1 MQISAGKLE
10 YLKLLSKSYRN
21 EQETEAEI
29 VNLMAIQNLPKGTD
43 YFMSDIHGEYEAF
56 SHILRNASGT
66 IKRRIDE
73 IFPDLSDKERRT
85 LATLVYYPEDK
96 LELLLDECEDKDE
109 FFRKTLERLVS
120 LLEVSAFKF
129 TRSYVRKRMPEKL
142 AYTIEE
148 LLYGNRAEGTYGD
161 VDQKENIIDSIVE
174 VGCADDF
181 IIAICNLIQRLSM
194 FRLHVIGDVY
204 DRGPASER
212 VVEAL
217 MRYDNVDIQWG
228 NHDVLWMGAAAGNRA
243 CIANVVRNCTKYDN
257 IHTLEVGYGIS
268 LRTLE
273 TFANKYYSGVKNPM
287 VMASAIIQFKLE
299 GQLIKKHENY
309 EMNSMLLLDKIDY
322 EKGTILRDGKV
333 YQLNTRHFP
342 TVDPK
347 DPYRLSDEEEEV
359 MTALEKEFAESR
371 ILQQHIRYLFSK
383 GSFYKVLNGNL
394 LFHGC
399 IPLNDDGEFD
409 PINTVDG
416 YKKGKE
422 WFDYAEK
429 LIRTGYFAKGGRDK
443 QRGIDLFWYLWCG
456 FKSPAFGKKRITT
469 LERLF
474 IDDKE
479 THVEEKNP
487 YYALMNDVGVV
498 EKLLA
503 EFGGDAENGIIINGH
518 MPVKKGSSPIHA
530 GGRLL
535 VIDGGFAK
543 AYQKT
548 TGIAGYTL
556 VQNSNGFL
564 LSSHQPFTSKEQAI
578 EEELDIVTTPVQK
591 EPVENRIRNRDTD
604 EGKIRQA
611 EIENFKLLLA
621 AYKAGLIG
629 EK

>member
-1 MQISAGKLE
+1 MQISTGKLE
-10 YLKLLSKSYRN
+10 YLKLLAKSYRN
-21 EQETEAEI
+21 EQEAEAEI

-73 IFPDLSDKERRT
+73 IFPDLPEKKRKT

-96 LELLLDECEDKDE
+96 LELLLNECEDRDE
-109 FFRKTLERLVS
+109 FFRETLEHLVS

-181 IIAICNLIQRLSM
+181 IIAICNLIQRLSV
-194 FRLHVIGDVY
+194 FRLHVLGDVY

-212 VVEAL
+212 VIEAL
-217 MRYDNVDIQWG
+217 MRYDNTDIQWG
-228 NHDVLWMGAAAGNRA
+228 NHDMLWMGAAAGNRA

-268 LRTLE
+268 LRKLE
-273 TFANKYYSGVKNPM
+273 TFANKYYSDFKNPM
-287 VMASAIIQFKLE
+287 VMASAMIQFKVE
-299 GQLIKKHENY
+299 GQLIKKHKNY
-309 EMNSMLLLDKIDY
+309 EMESMLLLDKIDY
-322 EKGTILRDGKV
+322 EKHTILRDGKV
-333 YQLNTRHFP
+333 YQLNTGNFP
-342 TVDPK
+342 TIDPS
-347 DPYRLSDEEEEV
+347 DPYKLSDEEE
-359 MTALEKEFAESR
+359 ALMQDFEKEFAESR
-371 ILQQHIRYLFSK
+371 ILQQHVRYLFNK

-399 IPLNDDGEFD
+399 IPLTEDGEFD
-409 PINTVDG
+409 PINTEDG
-416 YKKGKE
+416 HKAGKE
-422 WFDYAEK
+422 WFDYAER

-456 FKSPAFGKKRITT
+456 FKSPTFGKKRITT

-487 YYALMNDVGVV
+487 YYDLMNDVGVV

-503 EFGGDAENGIIINGH
+503 EFGGDAKNGIIINGH

-530 GGRLL
+530 KGRLL

-604 EGKIRQA
+604 EGKLRQT
-611 EIENFKLLLA
+611 EIENLKLLLA
-621 AYKAGLIG
+621 AYKAGII
-629 EK
+629 

>member
-1 MQISAGKLE
+1 MQIPAGKME
-10 YLKLLSKSYRN
+10 YLKLLAKSYKN
-21 EQETEAEI
+21 EQEVETEI
-29 VNLMAIQNLPKGTD
+29 VNLLAIQNLPKGTD

-56 SHILRNASGT
+56 AHILRNASGT

-73 IFPDLSDKERRT
+73 IFPDLSPEERRT

-96 LELLLDECEDKDE
+96 LELLTEECEDVDD
-109 FFRKTLERLVS
+109 FYRKTLERLVV

-161 VDQKENIIDSIVE
+161 VDQKENIINSIVE

-181 IIAICNLIQRLSM
+181 IIAICNLIQRISV
-194 FRLHVIGDVY
+194 FRLHILGDVF

-212 VVEAL
+212 VIETL

-228 NHDVLWMGAAAGNRA
+228 NHDMLWMGAAAGNRA

-268 LRTLE
+268 LRKLE

-287 VMASAIIQFKLE
+287 VIASAIIQFKLE
-299 GQLIKKHENY
+299 GQLIKKHKNY
-309 EMNSMLLLDKIDY
+309 EMESMLLLDKIDY
-322 EKGTILRDGKV
+322 EKHTILRDGKV
-333 YQLNTRHFP
+333 YQLNTDHFP
-342 TVDPK
+342 TIDPK
-347 DPYRLSDEEEEV
+347 DPYKLSDEEEEL
-359 MTALEKEFAESR
+359 MEDFEKEFAESR
-371 ILQQHIRYLFSK
+371 ILQQHVRFLFGN

-399 IPLNDDGEFD
+399 IPLSEDGQLD
-409 PINTVDG
+409 PINTEDG
-416 YKKGKE
+416 HKKGRE

-456 FKSPAFGKKRITT
+456 FKSPAFGKERITT

-474 IDDKE
+474 IDDPE

-487 YYALMNDVGVV
+487 YYRLMNDEGIVKMLLSEFGADV
-498 EKLLA
+498 EK
-503 EFGGDAENGIIINGH
+503 GIIINGH

-530 GGRLL
+530 GGRLI

-578 EEELDIVTTPVQK
+578 EEEMDIITTPVQK
-591 EPVENRIRNRDTD
+591 EAVENRIRNRDTD
-604 EGKIRQA
+604 EGKVRQT
-611 EIENFKLLLA
+611 EIENLKLLLA
-621 AYKAGLIG
+621 AYKAGLI
-629 EK
+629 

>member
-1 MQISAGKLE
+1 MQISAGKME
-10 YLKLLSKSYRN
+10 YLKLLARSYKN
-21 EQETEAEI
+21 EQEVETEI

-56 SHILRNASGT
+56 AHILRNASGT

-73 IFPDLSDKERRT
+73 IFPDLSPEDRRT
-85 LATLVYYPEDK
+85 LATLVYYPEEK
-96 LELLLDECEDKDE
+96 LELLLEKAADPNDFC
-109 FFRKTLERLVS
+109 RRTLMRLVN

-161 VDQKENIIDSIVE
+161 VDQKENIIDSIIE

-181 IIAICNLIQRLSM
+181 IIAICNLIQRLSV
-194 FRLHVIGDVY
+194 FRLHILGDVY
-204 DRGPASER
+204 DRGSASER
-212 VVEAL
+212 VIEAL
-217 MRYDNVDIQWG
+217 MVNDNVDIQWG
-228 NHDVLWMGAAAGNRA
+228 NHDMLWMGAAAGNRA

-268 LRTLE
+268 LRKLE
-273 TFANKYYSGVKNPM
+273 TFANKYYANEKNPM
-287 VMASAIIQFKLE
+287 VMASAIIQFKVE
-299 GQLIKKHENY
+299 GQLIKKHKNY
-309 EMNSMLLLDKIDY
+309 EMESMLLLDKIDY
-322 EKGTILRDGKV
+322 EKQTILRDGKV
-333 YQLNTRHFP
+333 YQLNTGHFP
-342 TVDPK
+342 TIDPK
-347 DPYRLSDEEEEV
+347 DPYKLSKEEEEL
-359 MTALEKEFAESR
+359 MQDFEKEFAESR
-371 ILQQHIRYLFSK
+371 ILQQHVRFLFNN

-399 IPLNDDGEFD
+399 IPLTEDGELD
-409 PINTVDG
+409 PINTEDG
-416 YKKGKE
+416 SKKGKE

-474 IDDKE
+474 IDDPE

-487 YYALMNDVGVV
+487 YYKLYDKEKIV

-503 EFGGDAENGIIINGH
+503 EFGADVEKGIIINGH

-530 GGRLL
+530 KGRLL

-604 EGKIRQA
+604 EGKVRQV
-611 EIENFKLLLA
+611 EIENLKLLLQ
-621 AYKAGLIG
+621 AYREGLI
-629 EK
+629 